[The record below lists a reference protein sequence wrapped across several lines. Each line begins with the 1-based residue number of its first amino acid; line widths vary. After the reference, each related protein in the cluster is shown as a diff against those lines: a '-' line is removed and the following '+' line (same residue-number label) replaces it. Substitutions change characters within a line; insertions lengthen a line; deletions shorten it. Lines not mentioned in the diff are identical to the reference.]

1 MKPIRLDA
9 ERIHIAI
16 GALIAEYPE
25 LADDEELR
33 ADTLEGEVG
42 LNDFIGRII
51 RRMQDRR
58 IFVEGVD
65 AVMEEYTA
73 RRERAMREIEAHRA
87 LILKLM
93 LAADLAKI
101 ELPEAT
107 VSTRKIAPA
116 VVIDDESALPPNAIT
131 EKVTR
136 SPNKAAIK
144 AFIEAGNTVPGAR
157 LSNGGVGLTVRVR

>member
-107 VSTRKIAPA
+107 VSTRKVAPK
-116 VVIDDESALPPNAIT
+116 VVIDDE
-131 EKVTR
+131 
-136 SPNKAAIK
+136 AAIPADFLITK
-144 AFIEAGNTVPGAR
+144 TVKTPDKPAVKFALESGEAVPGAH
-157 LSNGGVGLTVRVR
+157 LTNGYVGLTVRIR

>member
-1 MKPIRLDA
+1 MKPIYLDA
-9 ERIHIAI
+9 ERIRTAI
-16 GALIAEYPE
+16 GALMLDYPE
-25 LADDEELR
+25 LADDAELR

-42 LNDFIGRII
+42 LNDFIGRVI
-51 RRMQDRR
+51 RRMQDRA
-58 IFVEGVD
+58 IFANGVEGIIN
-65 AVMEEYTA
+65 EYEA
-73 RRERAMREIEAHRA
+73 RHARATREIEAHRA

-144 AFIEAGNTVPGAR
+144 AFIEAGNTVPGAH
-157 LSNGGVGLTVRVR
+157 LSNGSVGLNVRIR

>member
-1 MKPIRLDA
+1 MKPIYLDA
-9 ERIHIAI
+9 ERIRTAI
-16 GALIAEYPE
+16 GALMLDYPE
-25 LADDEELR
+25 LAEDAELR

-42 LNDFIGRII
+42 LNDFIGRVI

-73 RRERAMREIEAHRA
+73 RRERATREIEAHRA

-107 VSTRKIAPA
+107 VSTRKVAPK
-116 VVIDDESALPPNAIT
+116 VVIDDEAMVPPKYVKSKTVHSID
-131 EKVTR
+131 K
-136 SPNKAAIK
+136 
-144 AFIEAGNTVPGAR
+144 EAVKFDLDAMIDVPGAH
-157 LSNGGVGLTVRVR
+157 LSNGDVGLTVRVR